1 MPLLDIINKP
11 SLSNPSHLHL
21 HSRGRVFEVGRLK
34 GKMVRIKKIGLSS
47 IKRADLDV
55 GDRPFHLIIDLG
67 QRGLRLRLVYF
78 GFGRLPDG

>member
-1 MPLLDIINKP
+1 M
-11 SLSNPSHLHL
+11 
-21 HSRGRVFEVGRLK
+21 F
-34 GKMVRIKKIGLSS
+34 RIKKIGLSS

-67 QRGLRLRLVYF
+67 QRGLRLRHVYF